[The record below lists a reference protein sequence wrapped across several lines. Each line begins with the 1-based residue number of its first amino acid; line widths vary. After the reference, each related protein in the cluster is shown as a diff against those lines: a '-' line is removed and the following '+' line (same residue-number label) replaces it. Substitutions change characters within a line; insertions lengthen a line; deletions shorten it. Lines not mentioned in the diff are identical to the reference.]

1 LPGPT
6 TIWSERRPFP
16 GPLNLETRMDAML
29 LPDLGAALQWQ
40 ERTDLQPGDRKIP
53 DGDDVSV
60 APLLDADFVGWRYAA
75 VLTP

>member
-1 LPGPT
+1 MPGPT
-6 TIWSERRPFP
+6 TIWSDRRPFP

-29 LPDLGAALQWQ
+29 LPGPGAALQWQ
-40 ERTDLQPGDRKIP
+40 ERTDDGKIL

-60 APLLDADFVGWRYAA
+60 APLLGADLVGWRYAA

>member
-1 LPGPT
+1 
-6 TIWSERRPFP
+6 
-16 GPLNLETRMDAML
+16 MDAML

-40 ERTDLQPGDRKIP
+40 ERTDDGKIL

>member
-1 LPGPT
+1 MPGPT
-6 TIWSERRPFP
+6 TIWSDRRPFP

-29 LPDLGAALQWQ
+29 LAGPGALQWQ
-40 ERTDLQPGDRKIP
+40 ERTDLQPGDGKIP

-60 APLLDADFVGWRYAA
+60 GPLLGADLVGWRHAA